1 MGLAIEGKTIWL
13 SHILTQNGVV
23 DTQLYLMLN
32 DLLPSPVQAPF
43 GKPLSSFEGF
53 CCEVFVFLWVCA
65 SFHPCTLQ
73 VDRCDSKLCSKVFL
87 VVESLVC
94 SNKLFFPTQGGL
106 GWVGNSQDKLNC

>member
-23 DTQLYLMLN
+23 DTQLYLMLD

-43 GKPLSSFEGF
+43 GKPLSSLEGF

-65 SFHPCTLQ
+65 SFHPCILQ

-87 VVESLVC
+87 VVESLVR
-94 SNKLFFPTQGGL
+94 SNKLCFPTQGGWD
-106 GWVGNSQDKLNC
+106 WVGNSQDKLNC

>member
-1 MGLAIEGKTIWL
+1 MGLATEGTTIWL
-13 SHILTQNGVV
+13 SHILSQNGVV

-32 DLLPSPVQAPF
+32 KLLPSPVQAPF
-43 GKPLSSFEGF
+43 GKPLSSLEGF

-65 SFHPCTLQ
+65 SFHPCTLR

-94 SNKLFFPTQGGL
+94 SNELRFPTQGGW